1 MKHHT
6 HNPFTDNVALMTNS
20 TNPAFELLR
29 KQEIPSLKLCYE
41 EYRHRVTGAQHIHL
55 SANNS
60 ENVFLVALRTVP
72 MDSTGVAH
80 ILEHTALC
88 GSEKYPVRDP
98 FFMMIRRSLNTFM
111 NAFTSSDWTAYPFAS
126 QNKKDFNNLLSVYL
140 DSVFFARLDPLD
152 FAQEGHRLEFADPAD
167 PSSELTFKGVVFNEM
182 KGAMSSINSTLWQ
195 TMTRHLYPTST
206 YHYNSG
212 GEPADIPNLS
222 YEQFKAFY
230 QTNYHPSNAIF
241 ITYGDIPAAEHQ
253 AIFEENALSR
263 FDKLDCHIA
272 VENEQR
278 YSQPQYFEEVY
289 AADEQQPL
297 ENNSHIILSWLL
309 GESTDLEATMQA
321 RLLSSVLF
329 DNSGSPLQRALE
341 TTELGTAPSPMC
353 GLEDSQKELC
363 FACGVEGSNPQ
374 DADAVE
380 ELVLDVL
387 RDVAENGLP
396 REQVA
401 ASLHQLELTQR
412 EVSGGGYPYGLNLI
426 LTALTSATHRGDP
439 IALLNLDPVLEKLQQ
454 QIEDPEFI
462 KSLARDLLLNNQH
475 RIRLVMK
482 PDTELARQKEQAEK
496 DRLATIKSALTESEK
511 QAIVD
516 GAEVLKQRQEMEEDL
531 EILPK
536 VGVED
541 IPSEISYAQ
550 SSSSESQPLP
560 LTSYSAGTNGLAYQ
574 QIIMPMPAFSD
585 AQMDL
590 LPLYSTC
597 VTEMGVGDRDYQ
609 QTQLWHSSVVGSYSA
624 SASVRSDR
632 TSLETLHGN
641 ISFSAKGLA
650 RNQKA
655 MCELM
660 QESLEKTGFG
670 ELSRL
675 RELISQIRTHREA
688 SLVGSGHSLAMTAAS
703 SGLSANAHLSQR
715 WSGVTGLSLL
725 KALDQELD
733 SEANLQKLAA
743 QLEEIHQLVLQ
754 QPRRYLLVAE
764 GERLDSFKNS
774 MLAAFP
780 HQARGKADNIIAYS
794 PTLTPVN
801 HCWTTNTQVSF
812 CARAYPTVPSG
823 HDDAAA
829 LTVLGGVLRNGYL
842 HRTIREQGGAYGGG
856 ASQDNQSGAFRFYSY
871 RDPRIEGTLKDF
883 DDSIAWL
890 LDNRLA
896 EEKVE
901 EAILGVIGSID
912 KPASPAGEAVQA
924 FHGELNG
931 RTKASAELFRNQV
944 LAVTDSDLKR
954 VASTYLGSEKAQTAV
969 ITNSDLA
976 ATTGLETIAV

>member
-1 MKHHT
+1 
-6 HNPFTDNVALMTNS
+6 MTN
-20 TNPAFELLR
+20 NPDAAFELLR
-29 KQEIPSLKLCYE
+29 KQEIPSLKLRYE

-55 SANNS
+55 AADNK

-152 FAQEGHRLEFADPAD
+152 FAQEGHRLEFADPVD
-167 PSSELTFKGVVFNEM
+167 TGSELTYKGVVFNEM
-182 KGAMSSINSTLWQ
+182 KGAMSSINSILWQ
-195 TMTRHLYPTST
+195 TMTQHLYPTST

-212 GEPADIPNLS
+212 GEPAEIPDLT

-230 QTNYHPSNAIF
+230 ETNYHPSNAIF
-241 ITYGDIPAAEHQ
+241 ITFGDIPAAEHQ
-253 AIFEENALSR
+253 ATFEENALSR
-263 FDKLDCHIA
+263 FEKLDCHIA

-278 YSQPQYFEEVY
+278 YSAPQYFEEVY
-289 AADEQQPL
+289 AADDQQPL
-297 ENNSHIILSWLL
+297 DDNTHIVVSWLL

-341 TTELGTAPSPMC
+341 TTDLGTSPSPMC

-363 FACGVEGSNPQ
+363 FACGVEGSNPEH
-374 DADAVE
+374 ADAVE
-380 ELVLDVL
+380 ALILDVL

-396 REQVA
+396 QEQVA
-401 ASLHQLELTQR
+401 ASLHQLELSQR

-426 LTALTSATHRGDP
+426 LTSLTSATHRGDP

-454 QIEDPEFI
+454 QIQDPEFI

-475 RIRLVMK
+475 RIRLIMK

-496 DRLATIKSALTESEK
+496 DRLAEIKAKLSDSEK

-516 GAEVLKQRQEMEEDL
+516 AAAVLKDRQEMEEDL
-531 EILPK
+531 EILPS
-536 VGVED
+536 VGIQDVPVDIAYAEKKSVETG
-541 IPSEISYAQ
+541 
-550 SSSSESQPLP
+550 PLP
-560 LTSYSAGTNGLAYQ
+560 LTTYSAGTNGLAYQ
-574 QIIMPMPAFSD
+574 QIIMPMPALSD

-597 VTEMGVGDRDYQ
+597 VTEMGVGGRDYQ
-609 QTQLWHSSVVGSYSA
+609 QTQLWHSSVVGAYSA
-624 SASVRSDR
+624 SGSVRSDKD
-632 TSLETLHGN
+632 SIDKLHGN

-650 RNQKA
+650 RNQQA
-655 MCELM
+655 MSDLM
-660 QESLEKTGFG
+660 QESLQETGFG

-675 RELISQIRTHREA
+675 RELVSQIRTHRE
-688 SLVGSGHSLAMTAAS
+688 STIVGSGHSLAMTAAS
-703 SGLSANAHLSQR
+703 SGLSANAYLSQR

-725 KALDQELD
+725 KALDQSLD
-733 SEANLQKLAA
+733 SQAGLEALAA
-743 QLEEIHQLVLQ
+743 QLEEIHQLVLK
-754 QPRRYLLVAE
+754 QPRQYLLV
-764 GERLDSFKNS
+764 GEEDRLGGFKNT
-774 MLAAFP
+774 MQQAFSGGSATP
-780 HQARGKADNIIAYS
+780 SPTGNIIS
-794 PTLTPVN
+794 FNPTLAPVN

-812 CARAYPTVPSG
+812 CAKAYPTVPTS
-823 HDDAAA
+823 HADSAA

-871 RDPRIEGTLKDF
+871 RDPRIAGTLDDF
-883 DDSIAWL
+883 DNSINWL
-890 LDNRLA
+890 LEKPLGGD
-896 EEKVE
+896 KVE
-901 EAILGVIGSID
+901 EAVLGVIGGLD
-912 KPASPAGEAVQA
+912 KPASPAGEAMQA

-931 RTKASAELFRNQV
+931 RNKDSIVQFRNRV
-944 LAVTDSDLKR
+944 LVVTDEDLKR
-954 VASTYLGSEKAQTAV
+954 VASTYLRPEKAQTAV

-976 ATTGLETIAV
+976 AKTGLDTIAV